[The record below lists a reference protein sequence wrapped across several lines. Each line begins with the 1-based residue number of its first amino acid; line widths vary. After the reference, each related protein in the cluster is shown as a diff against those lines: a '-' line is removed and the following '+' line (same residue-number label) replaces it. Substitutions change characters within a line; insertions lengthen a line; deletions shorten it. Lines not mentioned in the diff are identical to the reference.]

1 MRGNRVLHFIFE
13 ALSIGAKHKRHGAE
27 GTVLRN
33 NERETAMSILTV
45 LGYGVGALMTISA
58 STLLLPRHV
67 TVTRSATVAAA
78 PEAILKLAASNAG
91 YQEFSPYKSDPSLQI
106 ELVGPTSGVGSA
118 FKFTSADVS
127 GTQTVS
133 AVSPSRVD
141 YAIDLGPMGKP
152 KQSIEAIADGASTNV
167 TWRMEADMGFN
178 PIGRVMGLFMDGMQ
192 GPVFERG
199 LSNLQNVAR

>member
-1 MRGNRVLHFIFE
+1 
-13 ALSIGAKHKRHGAE
+13 
-27 GTVLRN
+27 
-33 NERETAMSILTV
+33 MSILTV

-67 TVTRSATVAAA
+67 TVTRSATMATA

-91 YQEFSPYKSDPSLQI
+91 YQEFSPYKSDPSLKI
-106 ELVGPTSGVGSA
+106 ELMGPTSGVGSA
-118 FKFTSADVS
+118 FKFTSDDVS

-152 KQSIEAIADGASTNV
+152 KQSIEAIADGTNV

-192 GPVFERG
+192 GPVFEKG
-199 LSNLQNVAR
+199 LSNLQNINQ